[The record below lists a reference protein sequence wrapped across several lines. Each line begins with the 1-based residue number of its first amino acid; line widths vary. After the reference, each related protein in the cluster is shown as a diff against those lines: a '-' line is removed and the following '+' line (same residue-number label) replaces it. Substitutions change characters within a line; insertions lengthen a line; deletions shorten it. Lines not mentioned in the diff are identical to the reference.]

1 MQQDEQ
7 SQEGQPAGQQLSPPA
22 DDTSR
27 RTMTPEESREE
38 LQEAID
44 GSNDVLASAT
54 TTMTLFPD
62 TITLDR
68 AKLTITRRTFLR
80 TAEVKSMRVE
90 DLLNVDVSVGPVF
103 GTLKVTARV
112 LNAGKPHGVGPFWR
126 KDAQRLKR
134 ITQGYIIALQRN
146 IDCSAL
152 QAGELAGMLE
162 QLGEDDHDLPTE

>member
-1 MQQDEQ
+1 MEQDEAAQ
-7 SQEGQPAGQQLSPPA
+7 QRPQGTQLSPPPE
-22 DDTSR
+22 DTNPR
-27 RTMTPEESREE
+27 EMTPQEAREE
-38 LQEAID
+38 LKEAIA
-44 GSNDVLASAT
+44 GSNDVLVSAT

-80 TAEVKSMRVE
+80 TAEIKSMRIE
-90 DLLNVDVSVGPVF
+90 DLLNVDVSLGPIF
-103 GTLKVTARV
+103 GTIKVTARV

-126 KDAQRLKR
+126 KDAERLKR
-134 ITQGYIIALQRN
+134 ITQGYIIALQRK

-152 QAGELAGMLE
+152 PADELARMLE